1 MRRVKAK
8 TSASSAE
15 SGILRGWPAIAK
27 FLSQPVSVAQRWGKT
42 GMPVKR
48 QGRFV
53 TAVPDE
59 LNRWLGREAGG
70 EPLHVAVAESDLAA
84 ELKRGL
90 AYIRKQ
96 RTSAKTS
103 QKMIYKADPAKL
115 ASTDKP

>member
-1 MRRVKAK
+1 MQAESRDWSGMRRVKAK

-15 SGILRGWPAIAK
+15 SGILRGSIAK

-59 LNRWLGREAGG
+59 LNSWLGWEAGG

-96 RTSAKTS
+96 RITSKRP
-103 QKMIYKADPAKL
+103 KR
-115 ASTDKP
+115 

>member
-1 MRRVKAK
+1 MQAEGRDWSGMRRVKAK

-15 SGILRGWPAIAK
+15 SGILKGWPAIAK
-27 FLSQPVSVAQRWGKT
+27 FLSQPISVAQRWGKT
-42 GMPVKR
+42 GMPVTK

-59 LNRWLGREAGG
+59 LNSWLGREAGG

-90 AYIRKQ
+90 AYVRKQ
-96 RTSAKTS
+96 RT
-103 QKMIYKADPAKL
+103 PAKRP
-115 ASTDKP
+115 KR